1 MTELPALPP
10 AFYLPLGDGLYEST
24 PATAS
29 PWDESL
35 QHGGPPS
42 ALLAHAIEGVR
53 TSEDLQ
59 IARFTADFLGGIPQ
73 GRVRVEAEVVRPG
86 KRVELIEATLWAGD
100 RPAVRASAWL
110 IRSTRGAT
118 AEHSSAAPE
127 VPPVGPEG
135 AERFF
140 DGVSPS
146 WGYGRAIDWR
156 FVEGGYEP
164 GPAVAWTRLRIPL
177 MTGSDLSPV
186 ERLLVVAD
194 STNGLSL
201 TLPLQ
206 EWWAIPPTLTVAIE
220 REPVD
225 EWVLLDAR
233 STIGP
238 DGIGTAA
245 GTASDAHGTVA
256 RILQPLMVAPR

>member
-1 MTELPALPP
+1 MSAS
-10 AFYLPLGDGLYEST
+10 AFYVPLGDDTFEST

-53 TSEDLQ
+53 SSDDLQ
-59 IARFTADFLGGIPQ
+59 VARFTANFLGGIPQ
-73 GRVRVEAEVVRPG
+73 GRVRVEASVVRPG
-86 KRVELIEATLWAGD
+86 RRVELVEATLWAGD
-100 RPAVRASAWL
+100 RPAVTASAWL
-110 IRSTRGAT
+110 IRSTPGAT
-118 AEHSSAAPE
+118 AEHWRPDTA
-127 VPPVGPEG
+127 VPDIGPEG
-135 AERFF
+135 PERFF
-140 DGVSPS
+140 DGVSPT

-164 GPAVAWTRLRIPL
+164 GPALVWTRLRIPL
-177 MTGSDLSPV
+177 IEGTETSPL

-201 TLPLQ
+201 TLPLA
-206 EWWAIPPTLTVAIE
+206 EWWAIPPTLMVSVE
-220 REPVD
+220 RAPAG
-225 EWVLLDAR
+225 EWVLLDAC

-238 DGIGTAA
+238 DGVGTAS
-245 GTASDAHGTVA
+245 GTASDDRGVVA